1 MNTTPHTLPHIA
13 DRTLGPAQRF
23 YAPSDRTLGPAQ
35 RFFAPSDRTLD
46 PAQRF
51 FDPAQRFFDPATAG
65 PMARAGTLRLT

>member
-23 YAPSDRTLGPAQ
+23 FAPSDRTLG
-35 RFFAPSDRTLD
+35 